1 MKGKSGCSRR
11 AFAGG
16 GIMKTQEN
24 RKPMRPSGSYEVQKI
39 RKDFPIFEYP
49 VQNRALVYLDNA
61 ATTQKPRAVINAV
74 TGYYTRECASIHRGI
89 YSLSERA
96 TELYEASRVK
106 AQQFIHAASCRE
118 IVFVS
123 GATEAINLVAQTY
136 GRMHLGPDDEILVS
150 AMEHHSNIV
159 PWQMLCR
166 EKGARLHLIPINP
179 DGEIVLEQYERLL
192 NTRTRLVAVTHV
204 SNVLG
209 TINPLREIIRMAH
222 GQNIPVLVDGAQ
234 AVLHMPV
241 DVQDLDC
248 DFYVLSGHK
257 MYGPTGIGVLY
268 GKESLLEEMPPYQG
282 GGDMIRSV
290 TLEKTAYR
298 HPPHKFEA
306 GTPNIAGGIGL
317 GAAIDYL
324 RFLGLENIAAHEKD
338 LTTCATRKLLSLNM
352 LRLFGTAKEKAGIL
366 SFTLG
371 DIHPHDIG
379 TILDQEGIAIRTG
392 QHCAQPVMDF
402 FGIPATARIS
412 FGLYNTE
419 EEINA
424 AMEALQRVQ
433 EVFR

>member
-1 MKGKSGCSRR
+1 LQPPHLLQGN
-11 AFAGG
+11 

-24 RKPMRPSGSYEVQKI
+24 RKSMQPSYSYEVQKI
-39 RKDFPIFEYP
+39 RKDFPIFAYP
-49 VQNRALVYLDNA
+49 VKNKTLNYLDNA
-61 ATTQKPRAVINAV
+61 ATTQKPQAVIDAV

-96 TELYEASRVK
+96 TELYETSRVK
-106 AQQFIHAASCRE
+106 AQHFIHAASCRE

-123 GATEAINLVAQTY
+123 GATEGINLVAQTY
-136 GRMHLGPDDEILVS
+136 GKMHVGPDDEILVS

-159 PWQMLCR
+159 PWQMLCQ
-166 EKGARLHLIPINP
+166 EKGARLRYIPMNP
-179 DGEIVLEQYERLL
+179 DGEIVLEQYERLI
-192 NTRTRLVAVTHV
+192 NARTRLVAITHV
-204 SNVLG
+204 SNVMG

-222 GQNIPVLVDGAQ
+222 GKNVPVLVDGAQ
-234 AVLHMPV
+234 AVQHMPV
-241 DVQDLDC
+241 DVSDLDC
-248 DFYVLSGHK
+248 DFYVFSGHK

-268 GKESLLEEMPPYQG
+268 GKESLLEDMPPYQG

-290 TLEKTAYR
+290 TFEKTVYGL
-298 HPPHKFEA
+298 PPYKFEA

-317 GAAIDYL
+317 GAAMDYL
-324 RFLGLENIAAHEKD
+324 RFLGLENIAKHEME
-338 LTTCATRKLLSLNM
+338 LTDYATQRLLSLDA
-352 LRLFGTAKEKAGIL
+352 LRLFGMAQEKTAVL

-412 FGLYNTE
+412 FGLYNTK
-419 EEINA
+419 EEIDA
-424 AMEALQRVQ
+424 AIEALEKVQ